1 MQLVNLN
8 VFGDTSRTG
17 ASVAV
22 YAIVKQKHGSNHGLL
37 VCKSRLSKKDLSV
50 PRLELVAA
58 NVNVN
63 NLENT
68 TAALHRYQ
76 IKSCYGW
83 SDSMMF
89 LYRLEDM
96 KTTNNWYP
104 TKWKKS
110 LRNVLH
116 AGDMLHL
123 LKTLQSWETR
133 NVKEDQSQYCEMV
146 SSGWWIL

>member
-22 YAIVKQKHGSNHGLL
+22 YTIVKQKHRSNHGLL
-37 VCKSRLSKKDLSV
+37 VCKRRLSKKDLSV
-50 PRLELVAA
+50 PRLELVAT
-58 NVNVN
+58 NVNAN

-68 TAALHRYQ
+68 RAALHRYQ

-83 SDSMMF
+83 SGSMF

-96 KTTNNWYP
+96 KTTSNWYP
-104 TKWKKS
+104 TK
-110 LRNVLH
+110 
-116 AGDMLHL
+116 
-123 LKTLQSWETR
+123 
-133 NVKEDQSQYCEMV
+133 
-146 SSGWWIL
+146 